1 MPASAL
7 CPCFWRDADLSEK
20 DKSMAQ
26 EVAALIMLGV
36 TPITYMFAE
45 GWADAGSTGN
55 LTLEVK
61 QPAEPEKPPEIRN

>member
-1 MPASAL
+1 
-7 CPCFWRDADLSEK
+7 
-20 DKSMAQ
+20 MAQ

-45 GWADAGSTGN
+45 GWADAGSAGN